1 MGESGRVCGKEKMDP
16 FLPGSRTSATPW
28 QYSPL
33 EAAMVRKGSRLMKQE
48 GEWGVEG
55 VEQKKF
61 REGDK

>member
-1 MGESGRVCGKEKMDP
+1 MGGDGRLCGKEKIP
-16 FLPGSRTSATPW
+16 FLPGTRTSATPW

-33 EAAMVRKGSRLMKQE
+33 EAAMVRKRSRLMKQE

-61 REGDK
+61 REGDE